1 MHTHH
6 DQEVFRGL
14 VHQLMDAGWYRVGHE
29 ERPTG
34 VSWQFRQ
41 GHILDAGAE
50 NERWILAPDEM
61 TAMRIVMEEIR
72 IERPEEPQRGSPL
85 VRNQDLG
92 RKLVVL

>member
-1 MHTHH
+1 MPIPH
-6 DQEVFRGL
+6 DREAFRGL

-41 GHILDAGAE
+41 GHTLDAGAE

-61 TAMRIVMEEIR
+61 TAMRIVWNEGRTERVDEEA
-72 IERPEEPQRGSPL
+72 
-85 VRNQDLG
+85 
-92 RKLVVL
+92 